1 MDIVDEIILPGLS
14 LSEFNSGLSEEV
26 WTLLQFFPY
35 TWRYRLYGHWKF
47 SNTVRHPEVN
57 IVRGKVL
64 GRTKYVLKRL
74 SKETVRVMGR
84 QLGKLCHIHPIT
96 VFDYLLS
103 QVQTFDNLIQPVV
116 ESLKFLTNLEFDILT
131 YCIIEQLASPD
142 KQQLKASDGKL
153 SPWLQALATLVG
165 VVYKKYNVELAG
177 MLNYVMNQ
185 LKNEKSFDLLVL
197 REVIQNMACIEG
209 VAGATADQLEA
220 LGGGEL
226 LRQEAGSF
234 TNARNKRASARLR
247 DAVLTGDIAVGLCI
261 LIAQQRECVVYH
273 ESSRLPL
280 KLVGEMVD
288 QCRDTLLQLGT
299 FLWSNVR
306 TDDYAQ
312 RIPPAVSLIQDY
324 HLRVDAAMYLTRPT
338 YLTKAGCF
346 ESLICRFKP
355 ESCLLMLIEDEI
367 NNSYEAA
374 KRSMKSD
381 SDNKKM
387 DTQQKVSFSDLI
399 STSESHNDKYLVLSV
414 LWEMT
419 FHGSQGKILG
429 MWEWG
434 GDDVHKSIFLVIAQ
448 FYLLQFIFFKS
459 AFDDVISKLVNELE
473 PCIPPHVCRDIPIRL
488 FVVFWMLSS
497 YDIEVP
503 TAAYERAIENIRRQM
518 KEAAES
524 PVMSKSKRLKEDERL
539 RGLEAKLR
547 DEEKRQTEHVARVR
561 AWINSVKD
569 DLFEAGRELFIE
581 L

>member
-1 MDIVDEIILPGLS
+1 MIDIVDEIVLPGLS

-47 SNTVRHPEVN
+47 GNTMRHPEVN

-84 QLGKLCHIHPIT
+84 QLGKLCHVHPIT

-165 VVYKKYNVELAG
+165 AVYKKYNVELAG

-185 LKNEKSFDLLVL
+185 TK
-197 REVIQNMACIEG
+197 RVIQNMACIEG

-247 DAVLTGDIAVGLCI
+247 DAVLAGDIAVGLCI
-261 LIAQQRECVVYH
+261 LIAQQRECVVYR

-288 QCRDTLLQLGT
+288 QVRVLLFFNNTGMLQGMLNK
-299 FLWSNVR
+299 LLC
-306 TDDYAQ
+306 
-312 RIPPAVSLIQDY
+312 PATYSL
-324 HLRVDAAMYLTRPT
+324 L
-338 YLTKAGCF
+338 
-346 ESLICRFKP
+346 
-355 ESCLLMLIEDEI
+355 
-367 NNSYEAA
+367 
-374 KRSMKSD
+374 
-381 SDNKKM
+381 
-387 DTQQKVSFSDLI
+387 
-399 STSESHNDKYLVLSV
+399 
-414 LWEMT
+414 
-419 FHGSQGKILG
+419 ILG
-429 MWEWG
+429 
-434 GDDVHKSIFLVIAQ
+434 
-448 FYLLQFIFFKS
+448 
-459 AFDDVISKLVNELE
+459 
-473 PCIPPHVCRDIPIRL
+473 
-488 FVVFWMLSS
+488 
-497 YDIEVP
+497 
-503 TAAYERAIENIRRQM
+503 
-518 KEAAES
+518 
-524 PVMSKSKRLKEDERL
+524 
-539 RGLEAKLR
+539 
-547 DEEKRQTEHVARVR
+547 AR
-561 AWINSVKD
+561 
-569 DLFEAGRELFIE
+569 
-581 L
+581 

>member
-1 MDIVDEIILPGLS
+1 MTKVHEDE
-14 LSEFNSGLSEEV
+14 
-26 WTLLQFFPY
+26 
-35 TWRYRLYGHWKF
+35 
-47 SNTVRHPEVN
+47 
-57 IVRGKVL
+57 
-64 GRTKYVLKRL
+64 
-74 SKETVRVMGR
+74 
-84 QLGKLCHIHPIT
+84 
-96 VFDYLLS
+96 
-103 QVQTFDNLIQPVV
+103 VQTFDNLIQPVV

-165 VVYKKYNVELAG
+165 AVYKKYNVELAG

-312 RIPPAVSLIQDY
+312 RIPPAASLIQDY
-324 HLRVDAAMYLTRPT
+324 HLRIN
-338 YLTKAGCF
+338 
-346 ESLICRFKP
+346 SL
-355 ESCLLMLIEDEI
+355 
-367 NNSYEAA
+367 YETA

-381 SDNKKM
+381 SDIKKM
-387 DTQQKVSFSDLI
+387 DTQQK
-399 STSESHNDKYLVLSV
+399 
-414 LWEMT
+414 
-419 FHGSQGKILG
+419 
-429 MWEWG
+429 
-434 GDDVHKSIFLVIAQ
+434 
-448 FYLLQFIFFKS
+448 FIFFKS

-518 KEAAES
+518 KEAADSPVMFIFFKSAFDDVISKLVNELEPCIPPHVCRDIPIRLFVVFWMLSSYDIEVPTAAYERAIENIRRQMKEAADS

-539 RGLEAKLR
+539 RGLESKLR
-547 DEEKRQTEHVARVR
+547 DEEKRQTEHVARIR

-569 DLFEAGRELFIE
+569 DLFEAGRELFVS